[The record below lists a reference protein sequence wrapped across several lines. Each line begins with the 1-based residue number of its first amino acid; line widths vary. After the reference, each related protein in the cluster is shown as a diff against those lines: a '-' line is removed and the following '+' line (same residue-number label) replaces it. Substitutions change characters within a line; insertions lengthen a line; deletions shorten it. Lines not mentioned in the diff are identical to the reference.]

1 MFISIVVPVYNVADY
16 LHYAIDSLM
25 KQTYQNF
32 EVILVNDGS
41 TDNSPVL
48 CEDYANRYKNIHVFH
63 KENGGLSD
71 ARNFGV
77 SKASSDW
84 IFFLDPDD
92 YLEPYTLELMNRLQ
106 MKYSADVVSLRVCGT
121 PMHND
126 YSGKVTVNE
135 NDIKDVLDV
144 NKEEALIEMFYD
156 DNATVSSCGK
166 LFKKSLESR

>member
-1 MFISIVVPVYNVADY
+1 MLISVIIPVYNVEDY
-16 LHYAIDSLM
+16 LHYAVDSLLN
-25 KQTYQNF
+25 QSYEEF
-32 EVILVNDGS
+32 EIILIDDGS
-41 TDNSPVL
+41 TDSSGYL
-48 CEDYANRYKNIHVFH
+48 CDKYAREYSNISVYH
-63 KENGGLSD
+63 KENGGLSE

-77 SKASSDW
+77 LKCKGEY
-84 IFFLDPDD
+84 ITFLDPDD

-144 NKEEALIEMFYD
+144 NKEEALI
-156 DNATVSSCGK
+156 
-166 LFKKSLESR
+166 LSLIHI